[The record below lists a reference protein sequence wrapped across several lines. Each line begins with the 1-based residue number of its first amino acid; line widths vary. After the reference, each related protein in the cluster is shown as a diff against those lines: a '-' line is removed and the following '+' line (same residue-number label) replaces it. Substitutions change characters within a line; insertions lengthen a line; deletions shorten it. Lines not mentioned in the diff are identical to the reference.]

1 MTIQLDGDGAGGA
14 ANRARWLG
22 LALIVVA
29 LGGAAWLAHEADEA
43 EAGAPPFQA
52 APQPSLGEMFGAIE
66 AAQAPQRAASLAA
79 AASAVQPL
87 AADETEVCTLGR
99 VKADAMGQPVD
110 GQPLREAARHAREQV
125 LPRLLASGDE
135 ATRAAGLL
143 MQAVGAP
150 GQGAAEPAG
159 DPLARHALSTL
170 ALTTRNPQVYAWA
183 MRACQ
188 GHRAEGAC
196 ALLSP
201 EQWARLE
208 PHNAMPWLH
217 VAADA
222 QLRHDQA
229 GVAEALY
236 RLSHAERSDARWG
249 VLTGVVLRHMPSD
262 VTLLGRGALAIEL
275 ASVDNGAQLP
285 LVAASQYCS
294 EQAVRDANRQQVCT
308 GVAEMLHTR
317 SGTLIEAS
325 LAADI
330 GRRVGW
336 PDARLE
342 AARDERD
349 AIAQL
354 SRQGDSTGRW
364 SCLALAQSLSRLSEV
379 ARHGEMDTL
388 RAALKRS
395 DVSVAVLAQRQRD
408 AVAAQAAKA
417 ASAPAAALP

>member
-1 MTIQLDGDGAGGA
+1 MQ
-14 ANRARWLG
+14 N
-22 LALIVVA
+22 
-29 LGGAAWLAHEADEA
+29 
-43 EAGAPPFQA
+43 
-52 APQPSLGEMFGAIE
+52 
-66 AAQAPQRAASLAA
+66 
-79 AASAVQPL
+79 
-87 AADETEVCTLGR
+87 
-99 VKADAMGQPVD
+99 ADAFQTQD
-110 GQPLREAARHAREQV
+110 
-125 LPRLLASGDE
+125 
-135 ATRAAGLL
+135 
-143 MQAVGAP
+143 
-150 GQGAAEPAG
+150 
-159 DPLARHALSTL
+159 
-170 ALTTRNPQVYAWA
+170 
-183 MRACQ
+183 
-188 GHRAEGAC
+188 
-196 ALLSP
+196 
-201 EQWARLE
+201 
-208 PHNAMPWLH
+208 
-217 VAADA
+217 AD
-222 QLRHDQA
+222 
-229 GVAEALY
+229 
-236 RLSHAERSDARWG
+236 
-249 VLTGVVLRHMPSD
+249 
-262 VTLLGRGALAIEL
+262 
-275 ASVDNGAQLP
+275 DN
-285 LVAASQYCS
+285 
-294 EQAVRDANRQQVCT
+294 RDANRQQVCT